1 MINLSTKNNL
11 IMLQSPYSETIIA
24 KIKSIPGR
32 KWNHI
37 NKVWTI
43 PFENADKI
51 YNVFDESYINATDNI
66 KAYIASLN
74 GTGFFCLKRISKDVI
89 ELTYQYRSDISDI
102 VKTLPYKLKLDVND
116 YIINDEEAVN
126 LIGRLGKHRAIFEK
140 EELSLFKPVYY
151 VHSEQIYLDYQEP
164 IIIVHCSYETGKYL
178 HNLISSIVYS
188 DKNKSYVMPLHN
200 LPELIALEG
209 KTNVITTP
217 EIDKQLKN
225 YLRKELP
232 VKERLKDIRPIFNFN
247 FKTKPLSHQIEA
259 FNFGME
265 HNRILIADAPG
276 LGKTLES
283 LTIACARIK
292 ENPGYKRNVL
302 IVCGVNSVKYNW
314 QEEIEKHTYE
324 KSIVFKGSSSERK
337 VKMIKEWLEDDN
349 TLFGIINIEALRNE
363 NICKLFN
370 DNISII
376 IVDEIHKAKNGSS
389 IQGKALRELNGN
401 IKIGLS
407 GTPMTNKPEDL
418 WNILSWLDVEPRN
431 YWQFRN
437 AYCILGGPNGRIIV
451 DYKNMDELSK
461 SLKEVMLRRK
471 KEDVLD
477 LPPKL
482 YKKEYVELSSSQ
494 KADYKDAESGILKVL
509 NKILEAKNP
518 LTKLL
523 RLRQVTSGFFSEE
536 KDDAKMSRVKEILSE
551 EIIPS
556 GEKAIIFSQYET
568 TAEYYRSAFQ
578 KYNPAFIVG
587 KVAPEER
594 QKEVNRFQND
604 ASCKLAIGTIGAM
617 GTGLTMTSAGYVI
630 FIDKDWA
637 QTNNEQAEDRAYRIG
652 TTKNVTILSMIA
664 KDTIDEHIEDV
675 LEKKAELF
683 ENIVEGKAIENESK
697 KALIYEVLGLKS
709 SN

>member
-1 MINLSTKNNL
+1 
-11 IMLQSPYSETIIA
+11 
-24 KIKSIPGR
+24 
-32 KWNHI
+32 
-37 NKVWTI
+37 
-43 PFENADKI
+43 
-51 YNVFDESYINATDNI
+51 
-66 KAYIASLN
+66 
-74 GTGFFCLKRISKDVI
+74 
-89 ELTYQYRSDISDI
+89 
-102 VKTLPYKLKLDVND
+102 
-116 YIINDEEAVN
+116 
-126 LIGRLGKHRAIFEK
+126 
-140 EELSLFKPVYY
+140 
-151 VHSEQIYLDYQEP
+151 
-164 IIIVHCSYETGKYL
+164 
-178 HNLISSIVYS
+178 
-188 DKNKSYVMPLHN
+188 MPLHN